1 MAQALQADFLL
12 SGVLNQ
18 SGQPN
23 SGGWAIFYESDGSTL
38 KSVFADSEK
47 AATKTLNSN
56 NGVDL
61 DLNGSATVFLDGTYT
76 VKIYDKNGVLLRTFS
91 SLQFNPQD
99 ASSADYI
106 EAKNYGSS
114 NDGTRISLAV
124 SDAAGADRTVYLAP
138 ANYAI
143 TSNLTIPS
151 NINLKFEMGAFL
163 TVSSGITVTINGSI
177 EAPLYNIFR
186 GSGTTTFDDRN
197 NVVPSVWSSGTHDNL
212 TLDGVVNVSDT
223 LQLGGVSVTSTAAEL
238 NILDGVTAT
247 ASELNILDGVT
258 ATASELNTLDG
269 VTASTSELNILDGV
283 TATASELNIL
293 DGVTSTAS
301 ELNLLDGSASGTIV
315 NSKGVVYGSA
325 GEVNMTSLEIAGLR
339 SVPNLNVEKGYV
351 YLSGAGNF
359 ECSQS
364 ATPGQSVQVD
374 DRSSSTFYGSDGAV
388 YVSANSSVVTVSLT
402 SSNASNP
409 RWDLVELDA
418 SAGTYSVV
426 DGTASANPTYPSGTA
441 GKDPIAYVYRKASTA
456 GNTIYDRDILDAR
469 VSIKNK
475 NVDGHFKTNFSINQK
490 EDTENS
496 YYDNQQMFQQVPFGT
511 KFDYVQEDK
520 TNLQYIDTILV
531 PADSVNGEVVY
542 SGTWTHSDS
551 SSFFFGRIKRSSTA
565 GSTAILSFSGVSC
578 NIIYTK
584 DNISTGFFSV
594 ELSDDDGATY
604 HSKKIFNTSM
614 AGDYDYNNVTELYQG
629 LEYGDYKVKV
639 TILTGTDTTGIEGF
653 SYATYLVQTPTTQK
667 ALLSESP
674 TDIDDVPPLTTLF
687 GGTWAPINQL
697 TTASWS
703 GVYNATLSN
712 SATVEYKF
720 YGSSIYFS
728 TYFNSS
734 YDATYSV
741 TIDGATTYVKN
752 ASITNPSYAANRSVW
767 IRLDN
772 GSLPEGVHTVKIT
785 TTSAASGESFIIT
798 GWAHYSSK
806 YPSTCARSLIC
817 GKNSYAVGSDSTDF
831 TYTGTWTPVDGTD
844 SMLGRHTKTSTNSD
858 YVTITT
864 PANVK
869 AIYLVNRISTNR
881 GEVKVTLGGA
891 SSNIR
896 YFNSDTDNVTQG
908 SFIQM
913 LYDAHIDGISLDSQ
927 ELRITKNSG
936 TIFVFE
942 GVIFE
947 IGDVVESDSIFCMP
961 KWTRYNS
968 SSNNKTPVST
978 SHRLDVYGSKS
989 DGSSGRQ
996 PMVHSGYVY
1005 HPSGDY
1011 THYRHGLNTQDMNYK
1026 YERGGTIPR
1035 VYHLDASSNNNLYNF
1050 YGDYGLISTSSYSS
1064 NEWIRISLFPNRVI

>member
-23 SGGWAIFYESDGSTL
+23 SGGWAIFYEADGSTL

-76 VKIYDKNGVLLRTFS
+76 VKIYDKNGVLLRTFL

-138 ANYAI
+138 ANYTI
-143 TSNLTIPS
+143 TSDLTIPS

-283 TATASELNIL
+283 TSTASELNIL

-351 YLSGAGNF
+351 YLFGAGNF

-374 DRSSSTFYGSDGAV
+374 DRLLSTFYGSDGAV
-388 YVSANSSVVTVSLT
+388 YVSANASVVTVSLT
-402 SSNASNP
+402 SSDSSNP

-418 SAGTYSVV
+418 SEGTYSVV
-426 DGTASANPTYPSGTA
+426 DGTAAANPTYPTGTA
-441 GKDPIAYVYRKASTA
+441 GKDAIAYVYRKASTA
-456 GNTIYDRDILDAR
+456 GNTVYNRDILDAR

-475 NVDGHFKTNFSINQK
+475 TVDGHFKTNFSINQK

-496 YYDNQQMFQQVPFGT
+496 YYDNQQMFQQIPFQT
-511 KFDYVQEDK
+511 KFDYIQQDK

-542 SGTWTHSDS
+542 SGTWANSDS
-551 SSFFFGRIKRSSTA
+551 SSFFFGRKKTSSSA
-565 GSTAILSFSGVSC
+565 GSTAVLSFTGVSV
-578 NIIYTK
+578 NIMYTK
-584 DNISTGFFSV
+584 NNVSTGFFSV
-594 ELSDDDGATY
+594 ELS
-604 HSKKIFNTSM
+604 
-614 AGDYDYNNVTELYQG
+614 
-629 LEYGDYKVKV
+629 
-639 TILTGTDTTGIEGF
+639 
-653 SYATYLVQTPTTQK
+653 
-667 ALLSESP
+667 
-674 TDIDDVPPLTTLF
+674 LF
-687 GGTWAPINQL
+687 I
-697 TTASWS
+697 
-703 GVYNATLSN
+703 
-712 SATVEYKF
+712 
-720 YGSSIYFS
+720 
-728 TYFNSS
+728 
-734 YDATYSV
+734 
-741 TIDGATTYVKN
+741 
-752 ASITNPSYAANRSVW
+752 
-767 IRLDN
+767 
-772 GSLPEGVHTVKIT
+772 
-785 TTSAASGESFIIT
+785 
-798 GWAHYSSK
+798 
-806 YPSTCARSLIC
+806 AR
-817 GKNSYAVGSDSTDF
+817 
-831 TYTGTWTPVDGTD
+831 
-844 SMLGRHTKTSTNSD
+844 
-858 YVTITT
+858 
-864 PANVK
+864 
-869 AIYLVNRISTNR
+869 
-881 GEVKVTLGGA
+881 
-891 SSNIR
+891 
-896 YFNSDTDNVTQG
+896 
-908 SFIQM
+908 
-913 LYDAHIDGISLDSQ
+913 
-927 ELRITKNSG
+927 
-936 TIFVFE
+936 
-942 GVIFE
+942 
-947 IGDVVESDSIFCMP
+947 
-961 KWTRYNS
+961 
-968 SSNNKTPVST
+968 
-978 SHRLDVYGSKS
+978 
-989 DGSSGRQ
+989 
-996 PMVHSGYVY
+996 
-1005 HPSGDY
+1005 
-1011 THYRHGLNTQDMNYK
+1011 
-1026 YERGGTIPR
+1026 
-1035 VYHLDASSNNNLYNF
+1035 
-1050 YGDYGLISTSSYSS
+1050 
-1064 NEWIRISLFPNRVI
+1064 